1 MVIAVPIVPIKLRIC
16 TKRESSD
23 VLLLLISAS
32 TTKHQSIVETIETAY
47 STRHVNRL
55 GEYGHV
61 ISSSFPIRLAFS
73 ATNF

>member
-1 MVIAVPIVPIKLRIC
+1 MVMVIVIPIKPIQPHFG
-16 TKRESSD
+16 TKKESSN
-23 VLLLLISAS
+23 VLLISAS

-55 GEYGHV
+55 GEYDHV